1 MQVGLSLPQFGPTA
15 TREHVLRCARA
26 ADAAGFDSLWA
37 ADHVVVPREFRSPYP
52 YAADGINSTI
62 YPPDVMLEALTLLTF
77 VAGATE
83 RIQLGT
89 SVLVLPMRQPVL
101 LAKVLATLDHLS
113 GGRLTLG
120 VGVGWCE
127 EEFEVLSAP
136 YDRRG
141 RRTDEALRLLRAFWS
156 EDWVDFEGEFY
167 RVDGWTCRPRPA
179 GTIPFWFGGDTRPQM
194 ERAVRFGDGWMAA
207 PRSPLEKTMRDWDRV
222 RELADQAGRDP
233 ASITLHAG
241 GAGFLTAGE
250 LGRLAEEMH
259 KLAEAGVGHTTVRV
273 DPAHID
279 RTPELIAEFGAEHLP
294 ALKA

>member
-15 TREHVLRCARA
+15 TREHVLRCAQA

-62 YPPDVMLEALTLLTF
+62 YPPDVMLEALSLLTF

-127 EEFEVLSAP
+127 EEFEVLDLP

-141 RRTDEALRLLRAFWS
+141 RRTDEALQLLRAFWS
-156 EDWVDFEGEFY
+156 QDWVDFEGEFY
-167 RVDGWTCRPRPA
+167 RVDGWTCRPQPV
-179 GTIPFWFGGDTRPQM
+179 GPVPFWFGGDTRPQM
-194 ERAVRFGDGWMAA
+194 ERTVRFGDGWMAA
-207 PRSPLEKTMRDWDRV
+207 PRSPLEKTLRDWERLCEIAE
-222 RELADQAGRDP
+222 RAERDP
-233 ASITLHAG
+233 ESITLHAG
-241 GAGFLTAGE
+241 GAGFLVPGE
-250 LGRLAEEMH
+250 LGRLAEELH
-259 KLAEAGVGHTTVRV
+259 RLAEAGVEHTTVRA
-273 DPAHID
+273 DAEHID
-279 RTPELIAEFGAEHLP
+279 QTPELLAEFGAEHLP
-294 ALKA
+294 AIQA

>member
-15 TREHVLRCARA
+15 TREHVLRCAQA

-77 VAGATE
+77 VAGVTE

-113 GGRLTLG
+113 GGRLILG

-167 RVDGWTCRPRPA
+167 RVDGWTCRPQPA

-222 RELADQAGRDP
+222 RELADRAGRDP

-259 KLAEAGVGHTTVRV
+259 KLAEAGVGTH
-273 DPAHID
+273 D
-279 RTPELIAEFGAEHLP
+279 RQG
-294 ALKA
+294 